1 MANHDGKKIQNLK
14 ILHLNAQG
22 VRNKFKEI
30 KALVQKYRPAIIILN
45 ECKIDFGTQKYDIK
59 GYDKLTHTLAK
70 HLATAMYIQRGLR
83 WAETEVTPGWYDEN
97 KKIEGVGIKLFTNH
111 ATGQYIK
118 IKGIYIQIPN
128 QHHAREE
135 LEETL
140 TDEPSI
146 IIGDMNLRMQ
156 TLGHSRNSGLGNIVK
171 KATKEGICSLK
182 HANAP
187 SRPCSPGN
195 TILDLAIITHQEL
208 EAQAQQIE
216 SVGSDHLPWVL
227 TVKIDHNIEEY
238 RFRNTK
244 KVYEDEKLRAAYQ
257 QTMWEGFCDLNK
269 EITSDADCEK
279 YVETMENAIVAALD
293 IHAPFTTLTR
303 HERLPK
309 VINDKIDFRNKLKQI
324 VWQTRYC
331 SPMLQCE
338 IRNLYHHAKRE
349 AEISLNKYSEKG
361 WLDKLQDPRDNRS
374 QMWRIQ
380 RDMKKPIAKLPNI
393 IGCSTEIETIDKL
406 TDTAIVKEA
415 KIAKDDEG
423 TEMTTPFQPLD
434 PTSKEEVQFA
444 LSKFKN
450 KKAPGPDGI
459 KADALKLGGEVF
471 IEAFVPLANFVLSTG
486 YFPKRWKTG
495 VCIFLHKAGKD
506 HRQASSYRPITLLNI
521 MGKLCERLI
530 LSRLTTTINRLQPT
544 FQHGFTTARGTAT
557 QILRTGKIITD
568 ALATEHSV
576 SMISTDLS
584 RAFDSIN
591 HKGLIKKLQNRDVP
605 NNIIKII
612 ENYLE
617 GRNLRGRFRTTTT
630 EEKPIPHGVPQGSIL
645 GPIIFNLYVHDIWDK
660 RDHIRGLK
668 LSQYADDLCILN
680 KDKNPDNATLRAE
693 WVAEAIIDYYTRWGL
708 KCNLEKTE
716 CIMFSKKKI
725 YRPTVKL
732 KQQTLHYQKQIR
744 YLGVIFDK
752 HMKMNQHTE
761 KVIKKVKQVRGA
773 LGPIIGYKAKTD
785 LDTKVAIIQA
795 CILPLMDYGVVQLL
809 SRYSA
814 SNLSKIERQY
824 RLALK
829 CAAQLPRRTP
839 TEALWEMAD
848 IEAWHLR
855 AEDLNTK
862 MLEKIRK
869 LKIEDLES
877 PGDAYQAH
885 GEFNPLRVN
894 QRIGEILYDPQKKGY
909 KRWPIDKTKTPRPLK
924 IK

>member
-1 MANHDGKKIQNLK
+1 MANHESKKIQNLK
-14 ILHLNAQG
+14 ILHLNTQG

-30 KALVQKYRPAIIILN
+30 KALVEKYRPAIIILN
-45 ECKIDFGTQKYDIK
+45 ECKIDFDTQQYTIK
-59 GYDKLTHTLAK
+59 GYDKLTHTLEK
-70 HLATAMYIQRGLR
+70 HLATAMYVQKGLR
-83 WAETEVTPGWYDEN
+83 WAETEVTPGWHDEN

-111 ATGQYIK
+111 ASGQYIK

-140 TDEPSI
+140 ADEPSI

-171 KATKEGICSLK
+171 KAMRDGICSLK
-182 HANAP
+182 HADAP
-187 SRPCSPGN
+187 SRPFSQGN
-195 TILDLAIITHQEL
+195 TILDLAIITHQQL
-208 EAQAQQIE
+208 EAQAKQVE
-216 SVGSDHLPWVL
+216 SVGSDHLPWLL
-227 TVKIDHNIEEY
+227 TVKIEHNIEEQLY
-238 RFRNTK
+238 RNTK
-244 KVYEDEKLRAAYQ
+244 KIYEDEKLRAAYQ
-257 QTMWEGFCDLNK
+257 QTMWEGLCDLNK
-269 EITSDADCEK
+269 EITTEADCEK
-279 YVETMENAIVAALD
+279 YVETMEKAVVAALD
-293 IHAPFTTLTR
+293 THAPLKNSTR
-303 HERLPK
+303 QERLPK
-309 VINDKIDFRNKLKQI
+309 EINDMIDLRNKLKQI
-324 VWQTRYC
+324 VWQARHC
-331 SPMLQCE
+331 SPRLQQE
-338 IRNLYHHAKRE
+338 TRFLYNHAKRE
-349 AEISLNKYSEKG
+349 AEKVLKEYSEKN
-361 WLDKLQDPRDNRS
+361 WLDQLQDPRDNRS

-380 RDMKKPIAKLPNI
+380 RNMKKPIVKLPNI
-393 IGCSTEIETIDKL
+393 TGCSTEIDTIEKL

-423 TEMTTPFQPLD
+423 TEKTTPFQPLD
-434 PTSKEEVQFA
+434 PTSKKEVQLA
-444 LSKFKN
+444 LSRFKN

-459 KADALKLGGEVF
+459 KAGALKLGGEVF

-530 LSRLTTTINRLQPT
+530 LRRLTATVNRLQPT
-544 FQHGFTTARGTAT
+544 FQHGFTRARGTAT

-568 ALATEHSV
+568 ALAAEDSV

-584 RAFDSIN
+584 KAFDSIN
-591 HKGLIKKLQNRDVP
+591 HKGLIKKLQNQDVA

-630 EEKPIPHGVPQGSIL
+630 EDKPIPHGVPQGSIL
-645 GPIIFNLYVHDIWDK
+645 GPIIFNLYVHDIWDI

-680 KDKNPDNATLRAE
+680 RATNPEHATMRAE
-693 WVAEAIIDYYTRWGL
+693 WAAEAIVDYYTRWGL
-708 KCNLEKTE
+708 KCNIEKTE
-716 CIMFSKKKI
+716 CIMFSKKKN

-732 KQQTLHYQKQIR
+732 KEQTLHYQKQIK

-752 HMKMNQHTE
+752 QMKMNQHTE
-761 KVIKKVKQVRGA
+761 RVVKRLKQVRGA
-773 LGPIIGYKAKTD
+773 LGPIIGYNAKTE
-785 LDTKVAIIQA
+785 LDTKLAIIQA

-814 SNLSKIERQY
+814 TNLTKIERQY

-829 CAAQLPRRTP
+829 NAAQLPRRTP
-839 TEALWEMAD
+839 TEVIWEMAD

-862 MLEKIRK
+862 MLENIAK
-869 LKIEDLES
+869 LDIEDLES
-877 PGDAYQAH
+877 PGDAYQAR

-894 QRIGEILYDPQKKGY
+894 HRIGEILYDRNKKGY
-909 KRWPIDKTKTPRPLK
+909 RRWPTDKTKAPRPLK